1 LRFKLQNKPKQT
13 PAYRTC
19 TDSDSPANL
28 KKKIADETSDILEP
42 IFTGQENVAETPSSK
57 TVEKIPQGEP
67 VISKEKIETPAE
79 PAPRRK
85 LTRNGVS
92 GNTPSIKKAL
102 RGEFEDEKKLSAK
115 EQHEIYSKA
124 DEEETFTQEQLA
136 EKWNQFLVRLED
148 RPSIKA
154 TLSNPPKLQEDY
166 SLLLEID
173 NRIQDDMLVDVRPEL
188 VSFLRK
194 ELRNSKINL
203 KTVVTDIVREKVIY
217 SDIEKYQA
225 MASKNPNLALLKQKL
240 NLDF

>member
-1 LRFKLQNKPKQT
+1 
-13 PAYRTC
+13 
-19 TDSDSPANL
+19 
-28 KKKIADETSDILEP
+28 
-42 IFTGQENVAETPSSK
+42 
-57 TVEKIPQGEP
+57 
-67 VISKEKIETPAE
+67 
-79 PAPRRK
+79 
-85 LTRNGVS
+85 VS